1 MKKLQSD
8 TYLVYVQ
15 PKFLTKKE
23 CRHYLKKAIGPT
35 SIERRAFAKDRE
47 ANNAYWHKRLVNM
60 TLDPIVNKVKKF
72 LDKKFNLNLEIAEAQ
87 LQNWIKGTYGRL
99 HRHNVDTDP
108 KSVASGYNSL
118 IYLND
123 DFEGGLFHTEKG
135 IFIKPEPGL
144 LTFFDGRH
152 VFHGTSEVKK
162 KDRFSL
168 IFWWKR

>member
-1 MKKLQSD
+1 
-8 TYLVYVQ
+8 
-15 PKFLTKKE
+15 
-23 CRHYLKKAIGPT
+23 
-35 SIERRAFAKDRE
+35 
-47 ANNAYWHKRLVNM
+47 
-60 TLDPIVNKVKKF
+60 
-72 LDKKFNLNLEIAEAQ
+72 
-87 LQNWIKGTYGRL
+87 
-99 HRHNVDTDP
+99 
-108 KSVASGYNSL
+108 VASGYNSL